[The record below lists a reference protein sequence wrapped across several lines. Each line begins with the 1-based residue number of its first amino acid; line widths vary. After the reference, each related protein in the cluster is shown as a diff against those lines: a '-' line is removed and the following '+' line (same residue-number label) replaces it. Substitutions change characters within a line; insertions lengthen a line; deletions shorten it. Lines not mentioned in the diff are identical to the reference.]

1 MTQWHQ
7 TNANTDIKPSHRGS
21 YCDTQNLQEKQKVSS
36 EIQEFSIRKRETIR
50 WSGPQTLFAEPFLQ
64 TKFQVESQDMKNKEV
79 KVMMKLEKM
88 SVKVLLAW
96 ISLFCLSLP
105 WRGSMYFQLA
115 VSYWKWIRK
124 LTQRNGIC
132 MSSPSNFQHVLI
144 GLCSVAVSHL
154 FCPLFS
160 CYEILATYWKKVVFN
175 IYSSNFIK
183 C

>member
-1 MTQWHQ
+1 MASNKHQHWYQAIPQRELLWHSESEGE
-7 TNANTDIKPSHRGS
+7 AESHFWNTGVQH
-21 YCDTQNLQEKQKVSS
+21 QEN
-36 EIQEFSIRKRETIR
+36 RETIR
-50 WSGPQTLFAEPFLQ
+50 WSGTQTLFAEPFLQ
-64 TKFQVESQDMKNKEV
+64 TKFQVESQDMKNEV
-79 KVMMKLEKM
+79 KVMMKLGKM
-88 SVKVLLAW
+88 SLKVLFAW
-96 ISLFCLSLP
+96 ISLFCLSLL

-132 MSSPSNFQHVLI
+132 VSSPSNFQHVLI

-175 IYSSNFIK
+175 IYSSNFVK